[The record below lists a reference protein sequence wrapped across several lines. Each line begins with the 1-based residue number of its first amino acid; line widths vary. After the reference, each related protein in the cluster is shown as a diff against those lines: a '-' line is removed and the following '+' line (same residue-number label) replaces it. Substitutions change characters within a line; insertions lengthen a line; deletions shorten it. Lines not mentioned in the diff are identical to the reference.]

1 MNTHKTVKPN
11 SAKAWLLAS
20 RPKTLTGAA
29 VPVLIGAMSAYQ
41 EAANELRI
49 LPIVFCFLFA
59 FVMQIDA
66 NFVNDYFD
74 FIKGNDNEK
83 RLGPKRACAQ
93 GWITP
98 AKMKHALC
106 LTTLLACAVGLPL
119 IYFGGW
125 ITIVVGVVCVLFCF
139 LYTTHLSY
147 KGMGDVLVL
156 VFFGLVPVYGTYLL
170 ALPHPTFNLSLEPLA
185 LALSCGL
192 VIDTLL
198 IVNNFRDI
206 DNDIEAGKRTLA
218 ARLGLERTLLLY
230 LFTGIFAVGLSGF
243 AFIWHGHYFAFAFSL
258 CYIPLHTKTFRAM
271 KAIGKGKALNKVLGK
286 TAANIA
292 VFGVT
297 TAVGMLIDAMTA
309 QVGGL

>member
-1 MNTHKTVKPN
+1 MNTNKTIKTN
-11 SAKAWLLAS
+11 SAKAWLLAA

-29 VPVLIGAMSAYQ
+29 VPVLLGAMSAYLKTG
-41 EAANELRI
+41 NEIRL

-74 FIKGNDNEK
+74 FRKGNDNEK

-98 AKMKHALC
+98 AKMKCALY
-106 LTTLLACAVGLPL
+106 LTTLLACLIGLPL
-119 IYFGGW
+119 IFFGGW
-125 ITIVVGVVCVLFCF
+125 ITILVGLVCVVFCF

-156 VFFGLVPVYGTYLL
+156 VFFGIVPVYGTYVL
-170 ALPHPTFNLSLEPLA
+170 ALPHSALSFSAEPFALA
-185 LALSCGL
+185 LACGF

-206 DNDIEAGKRTLA
+206 ENDIEAGKRTLA
-218 ARLGLERTLLLY
+218 VRLGIERTLWLY
-230 LFTGIFAVGLSGF
+230 LFVGLFAILLSGF
-243 AFIWHGHYFAFAFSL
+243 AFILAGHYFAFAFSL
-258 CYIPLHTKTFRAM
+258 CYIPLHIKTFNTM
-271 KAIGKGKALNKVLGK
+271 KAIRKGKALNKVLGK
-286 TAANIA
+286 TAANITA
-292 VFGVT
+292 YGVA
-297 TAVGMLIDAMTA
+297 TAIGMLFDTM
-309 QVGGL
+309 LR

>member
-1 MNTHKTVKPN
+1 MNTNKTIKTN
-11 SAKAWLLAS
+11 SAKAWLLAA

-29 VPVLIGAMSAYQ
+29 VPVLLGAMSAYLKTG
-41 EAANELRI
+41 NEIRL

-74 FIKGNDNEK
+74 FRKGNDNEK

-98 AKMKHALC
+98 AKMKCALY
-106 LTTLLACAVGLPL
+106 LTTLLACLIGLPL
-119 IYFGGW
+119 IFFGGW
-125 ITIVVGVVCVLFCF
+125 ITILVGLVCVVFCF

-156 VFFGLVPVYGTYLL
+156 VFFGLVPVYGTYVL
-170 ALPHPTFNLSLEPLA
+170 ALPHSALSFSAEPFALA
-185 LALSCGL
+185 LACGF

-206 DNDIEAGKRTLA
+206 ENDIEAGKRTLA
-218 ARLGLERTLLLY
+218 VRLGIERTLWLY
-230 LFTGIFAVGLSGF
+230 LFVGLFAILLSGF
-243 AFIWHGHYFAFAFSL
+243 AFILAGHYFAFAFSL
-258 CYIPLHTKTFRAM
+258 CYIPLHTKTFNTM
-271 KAIGKGKALNKVLGK
+271 KAISKGKALNKVLGK
-286 TAANIA
+286 TAANIT
-292 VFGVT
+292 VYGVA
-297 TAVGMLIDAMTA
+297 TAIGMLLDM
-309 QVGGL
+309 VLR

>member
-1 MNTHKTVKPN
+1 MNTNKTIKTN
-11 SAKAWLLAS
+11 SAKAWLLAA
-20 RPKTLTGAA
+20 RPKTLTSAA
-29 VPVLIGAMSAYQ
+29 VPVLLGAMSAYLK
-41 EAANELRI
+41 AGNEIRL

-74 FIKGNDNEK
+74 FRKGNDNEK

-98 AKMKHALC
+98 AKMKCALY
-106 LTTLLACAVGLPL
+106 LTTLLACLIGLPL
-119 IYFGGW
+119 IFFGGW
-125 ITIVVGVVCVLFCF
+125 ITILVGLVCVVFCF

-170 ALPHPTFNLSLEPLA
+170 ALPHSALSFSAEPFALA
-185 LALSCGL
+185 LACGF

-206 DNDIEAGKRTLA
+206 ENDIEAGKRTLA
-218 ARLGLERTLLLY
+218 VRLGLERTLWLY
-230 LFTGIFAVGLSGF
+230 LFVGLFAILLSGF
-243 AFIWHGHYFAFAFSL
+243 AFILAGHYFAFAFSL
-258 CYIPLHTKTFRAM
+258 CYIPLHIKTFNTM
-271 KAIGKGKALNKVLGK
+271 KAIRKGKALNKVLGK
-286 TAANIA
+286 TAANIT
-292 VFGVT
+292 VYGVA
-297 TAVGMLIDAMTA
+297 TAIGMLLDM
-309 QVGGL
+309 VLR

>member
-1 MNTHKTVKPN
+1 MNTNKTIKTN
-11 SAKAWLLAS
+11 SAKAWLLAA

-29 VPVLIGAMSAYQ
+29 VPVLLGAMSAYLK
-41 EAANELRI
+41 AGNEIRL

-74 FIKGNDNEK
+74 FRKGNDNEK

-98 AKMKHALC
+98 AKMKCALYI
-106 LTTLLACAVGLPL
+106 TTLLACFIGLPL
-119 IYFGGW
+119 IFFGGR
-125 ITIVVGVVCVLFCF
+125 ITILVGLVCVVFCF

-156 VFFGLVPVYGTYLL
+156 FFFGIVPVYGTYVL
-170 ALPHPTFNLSLEPLA
+170 ALPHSALSFSAEPFALA
-185 LALSCGL
+185 LACGF

-206 DNDIEAGKRTLA
+206 ENDIEAGKRTLA
-218 ARLGLERTLLLY
+218 VRLGLERTLWLY
-230 LFTGIFAVGLSGF
+230 LFVGLFATLLSGF
-243 AFIWHGHYFAFAFSL
+243 AFILAGHYFAFAFSL
-258 CYIPLHTKTFRAM
+258 CYIPLHIKTFNTM
-271 KAIGKGKALNKVLGK
+271 KAIRKGKALNKVLGK
-286 TAANIA
+286 TAANIT
-292 VFGVT
+292 VYGVA
-297 TAVGMLIDAMTA
+297 TAIGMLFDTM
-309 QVGGL
+309 LR

>member
-1 MNTHKTVKPN
+1 MNTNKTIKTN
-11 SAKAWLLAS
+11 SAKAWLLAA

-29 VPVLIGAMSAYQ
+29 VPVLLGAMSAYLK
-41 EAANELRI
+41 AGNEIRL

-74 FIKGNDNEK
+74 FRKGNDNEK

-98 AKMKHALC
+98 AKMKCALY
-106 LTTLLACAVGLPL
+106 LTTLLACLIGLPL
-119 IYFGGW
+119 IFFGGW
-125 ITIVVGVVCVLFCF
+125 ITILVGLVCVVFCF

-156 VFFGLVPVYGTYLL
+156 VFFGLVPVYGTYVL
-170 ALPHPTFNLSLEPLA
+170 ALPHSALSFSAEPFALA
-185 LALSCGL
+185 LACGF

-206 DNDIEAGKRTLA
+206 ENDIEAGKRTLA
-218 ARLGLERTLLLY
+218 VRLGIERTLWLY
-230 LFTGIFAVGLSGF
+230 LFVGLFAILLSGF
-243 AFIWHGHYFAFAFSL
+243 AFILAGHYFAFAFSL
-258 CYIPLHTKTFRAM
+258 CYIPLHIKTFNMM
-271 KAIGKGKALNKVLGK
+271 KAIRKGKALNKVLGK
-286 TAANIA
+286 TAANIT
-292 VFGVT
+292 VYGVA
-297 TAVGMLIDAMTA
+297 TAIGMLLDM
-309 QVGGL
+309 VLR

>member
-1 MNTHKTVKPN
+1 MNTNKTIKTN
-11 SAKAWLLAS
+11 SAKAWLLAA

-29 VPVLIGAMSAYQ
+29 VPVLLGAMSAYLK
-41 EAANELRI
+41 AGNEIRL

-74 FIKGNDNEK
+74 FRKGNDNEK

-98 AKMKHALC
+98 AKMKCALY
-106 LTTLLACAVGLPL
+106 LTTLLACLIGLPL
-119 IYFGGW
+119 IFFGGW
-125 ITIVVGVVCVLFCF
+125 ITILVGLVCVVFCF

-156 VFFGLVPVYGTYLL
+156 VFFGLVPVYGTYVL
-170 ALPHPTFNLSLEPLA
+170 ALPHSALSFSAEPFALA
-185 LALSCGL
+185 LACGF

-206 DNDIEAGKRTLA
+206 ENDIEAGKRTLA
-218 ARLGLERTLLLY
+218 VRLGIERTLWLY
-230 LFTGIFAVGLSGF
+230 LFVGLFAILLSGF
-243 AFIWHGHYFAFAFSL
+243 AFILAGHYFAFAFSL
-258 CYIPLHTKTFRAM
+258 CYIPLHIKTFNTM
-271 KAIGKGKALNKVLGK
+271 KAIRKGKALNKVLGK
-286 TAANIA
+286 TAANITA
-292 VFGVT
+292 YGVA
-297 TAVGMLIDAMTA
+297 TAIGMLFDTM
-309 QVGGL
+309 LR

>member
-1 MNTHKTVKPN
+1 MNTNKTIKTN
-11 SAKAWLLAS
+11 SAKAWLLAA
-20 RPKTLTGAA
+20 RPKTLTSAA
-29 VPVLIGAMSAYQ
+29 VPVLLGAMSAYLK
-41 EAANELRI
+41 AGNEIRL

-74 FIKGNDNEK
+74 FRKGNDNEK

-98 AKMKHALC
+98 AKMKCALY
-106 LTTLLACAVGLPL
+106 LTTLLACLIGLPL
-119 IYFGGW
+119 IFFGGW
-125 ITIVVGVVCVLFCF
+125 ITILVGLVCVVFCF

-170 ALPHPTFNLSLEPLA
+170 ALPHSALSFSAEPFALA
-185 LALSCGL
+185 LACGF

-206 DNDIEAGKRTLA
+206 ENDIEAGKRTLA
-218 ARLGLERTLLLY
+218 VRLGLERTLWLY
-230 LFTGIFAVGLSGF
+230 LFVGLFAILLSGF
-243 AFIWHGHYFAFAFSL
+243 AFILAGHYFAFAFSL
-258 CYIPLHTKTFRAM
+258 CYIPLHIKTFNTM
-271 KAIGKGKALNKVLGK
+271 KAIRKGKALNKVLGK
-286 TAANIA
+286 TAANIT
-292 VFGVT
+292 VYGVA
-297 TAVGMLIDAMTA
+297 TAIGMLFDTM
-309 QVGGL
+309 LR

>member
-1 MNTHKTVKPN
+1 MNTNKTIKTN
-11 SAKAWLLAS
+11 SAKAWLLAA

-29 VPVLIGAMSAYQ
+29 VPVLLGAMSAYLK
-41 EAANELRI
+41 AGNEIRL

-74 FIKGNDNEK
+74 FRKGNDNEK

-98 AKMKHALC
+98 AKMKCALY
-106 LTTLLACAVGLPL
+106 LTTLLACLIGLPL
-119 IYFGGW
+119 IFFGGW
-125 ITIVVGVVCVLFCF
+125 ITILVGLVCVVFCF

-170 ALPHPTFNLSLEPLA
+170 ALPHSALSFSAEPFALA
-185 LALSCGL
+185 LACGF

-206 DNDIEAGKRTLA
+206 ENDIEAGKRTLA
-218 ARLGLERTLLLY
+218 VRLGLERTLWLY
-230 LFTGIFAVGLSGF
+230 LFVGLFAILLSGF
-243 AFIWHGHYFAFAFSL
+243 AFILAGHYFAFAFSL
-258 CYIPLHTKTFRAM
+258 CYIPLHIKTFNTM
-271 KAIGKGKALNKVLGK
+271 KAIRKGKALNKVLGK
-286 TAANIA
+286 TAANITA
-292 VFGVT
+292 YGVA
-297 TAVGMLIDAMTA
+297 TAIGMLLDM
-309 QVGGL
+309 VLR

>member
-1 MNTHKTVKPN
+1 MNTNKTIKTN
-11 SAKAWLLAS
+11 SAKAWLLAA

-29 VPVLIGAMSAYQ
+29 VPVLLGAMSAYLK
-41 EAANELRI
+41 AGNEIRL

-74 FIKGNDNEK
+74 FRKGNDNER

-98 AKMKHALC
+98 AKMKCALY
-106 LTTLLACAVGLPL
+106 LTTLLACLIGLPL
-119 IYFGGW
+119 IFFGGW
-125 ITIVVGVVCVLFCF
+125 ITILVGLVCVVFCF

-147 KGMGDVLVL
+147 RGMGDVLVL

-170 ALPHPTFNLSLEPLA
+170 ALPHSALSFSAEPFALA
-185 LALSCGL
+185 LACGF

-206 DNDIEAGKRTLA
+206 ENDIEAGKRTLA
-218 ARLGLERTLLLY
+218 VRLGLERTLWLY
-230 LFTGIFAVGLSGF
+230 LFVGLFAILLSGF
-243 AFIWHGHYFAFAFSL
+243 AFILAGHYFAFAFSL
-258 CYIPLHTKTFRAM
+258 CYIPLHIKTFNTM
-271 KAIGKGKALNKVLGK
+271 KAIRKGKALNKVLGK
-286 TAANIA
+286 TAANITA
-292 VFGVT
+292 YGVA
-297 TAVGMLIDAMTA
+297 TAIGMLLDM
-309 QVGGL
+309 VLR

>member
-1 MNTHKTVKPN
+1 MNTNKTIKTN
-11 SAKAWLLAS
+11 SAKAWLLAA
-20 RPKTLTGAA
+20 RPKTLTSAA
-29 VPVLIGAMSAYQ
+29 VPVLLGAMSAYLK
-41 EAANELRI
+41 AGNEIRL

-74 FIKGNDNEK
+74 FRKGNDNEK

-98 AKMKHALC
+98 AKMKCALY
-106 LTTLLACAVGLPL
+106 LTTLLACLIGLPL
-119 IYFGGW
+119 IFFGGW
-125 ITIVVGVVCVLFCF
+125 ITILVGLVCVVFCF

-170 ALPHPTFNLSLEPLA
+170 ALPHSAFVLA
-185 LALSCGL
+185 LACGF

-206 DNDIEAGKRTLA
+206 ENDIEAGKRTLA
-218 ARLGLERTLLLY
+218 VRLGLERTLWLY
-230 LFTGIFAVGLSGF
+230 LFVGHFAILLSGF
-243 AFIWHGHYFAFAFSL
+243 AFILAGHYFAFAFSL
-258 CYIPLHTKTFRAM
+258 CYIPLHIKTFNTM
-271 KAIGKGKALNKVLGK
+271 KAIRKGKALNKVLGK
-286 TAANIA
+286 TAANIT
-292 VFGVT
+292 VYGVA
-297 TAVGMLIDAMTA
+297 TAIGMLFDTM
-309 QVGGL
+309 LR

>member
-1 MNTHKTVKPN
+1 MNTNKTIKTN
-11 SAKAWLLAS
+11 SAKAWLLAA

-29 VPVLIGAMSAYQ
+29 VPVLLGAMSAYLKTG
-41 EAANELRI
+41 NEIRL

-74 FIKGNDNEK
+74 FRKGNDNEK

-98 AKMKHALC
+98 AKMKCALY
-106 LTTLLACAVGLPL
+106 LTTLLACLIGLPL
-119 IYFGGW
+119 IFFGGW
-125 ITIVVGVVCVLFCF
+125 TTILVGLVCVVFCF

-156 VFFGLVPVYGTYLL
+156 VFFGLVPVYGTYVL
-170 ALPHPTFNLSLEPLA
+170 ALPHSALSFSAEPFALA
-185 LALSCGL
+185 LACGF

-206 DNDIEAGKRTLA
+206 ENDIEAGKRTLA
-218 ARLGLERTLLLY
+218 VRLGLERTLWLY
-230 LFTGIFAVGLSGF
+230 LFVGLFAILLSGF
-243 AFIWHGHYFAFAFSL
+243 AFILAGHYFAFAFSL
-258 CYIPLHTKTFRAM
+258 CYIPLHIKTFNTM
-271 KAIGKGKALNKVLGK
+271 KAIRKGKALNKVLGK
-286 TAANIA
+286 TAANIT
-292 VFGVT
+292 VYGVA
-297 TAVGMLIDAMTA
+297 TAIGMLLDM
-309 QVGGL
+309 VLW

>member
-1 MNTHKTVKPN
+1 MNINKTIKTN
-11 SAKAWLLAS
+11 SVKAWLLAA

-29 VPVLIGAMSAYQ
+29 VPVLLGTMSAYLK
-41 EAANELRI
+41 AGNEIRL

-74 FIKGNDNEK
+74 FRKGNDNEK

-98 AKMKHALC
+98 AKMKCSLY
-106 LTTLLACAVGLPL
+106 LTTLLACLIGLPL
-119 IYFGGW
+119 IFFGGW
-125 ITIVVGVVCVLFCF
+125 ITILVGLICVVFCF

-156 VFFGLVPVYGTYLL
+156 VFFGLVPVYGTYVL
-170 ALPHPTFNLSLEPLA
+170 ALPHSALSFSAEPFALA
-185 LALSCGL
+185 LACGF

-206 DNDIEAGKRTLA
+206 ENDIEAGKRTLA
-218 ARLGLERTLLLY
+218 VRLGIERTLWLY
-230 LFTGIFAVGLSGF
+230 LFVGLFAILLSGF
-243 AFIWHGHYFAFAFSL
+243 AFILAGHYFAFAFSL
-258 CYIPLHTKTFRAM
+258 CYIPLHIKTFNTM
-271 KAIGKGKALNKVLGK
+271 KAIRKGKALNKVLGK
-286 TAANIA
+286 TAANIT
-292 VFGVT
+292 VYGVA
-297 TAVGMLIDAMTA
+297 TAIGMLLDM
-309 QVGGL
+309 VLR

>member
-1 MNTHKTVKPN
+1 MNTNKTIKTN
-11 SAKAWLLAS
+11 SAKAWLLAA

-29 VPVLIGAMSAYQ
+29 VPVLLGAMSAYLK
-41 EAANELRI
+41 AANEIRP

-74 FIKGNDNEK
+74 FRKGNDNEK

-98 AKMKHALC
+98 AKMKCALY
-106 LTTLLACAVGLPL
+106 LTTLLACLIGLPL
-119 IYFGGW
+119 VFFGGW
-125 ITIVVGVVCVLFCF
+125 ITILVGLVCVVFCF

-156 VFFGLVPVYGTYLL
+156 VFFGLVPLYGTYVL
-170 ALPHPTFNLSLEPLA
+170 ALPHSALSFSAEPFALA
-185 LALSCGL
+185 LACGF

-206 DNDIEAGKRTLA
+206 ENDIEAGKRTLA
-218 ARLGLERTLLLY
+218 VRLGLERTLWLY
-230 LFTGIFAVGLSGF
+230 LFVGLFAILLSGF
-243 AFIWHGHYFAFAFSL
+243 AFILAGHYFAFSFSL
-258 CYIPLHTKTFRAM
+258 CYIPLHIKTFNTM
-271 KAIGKGKALNKVLGK
+271 KAIRKGKALNKVLGK
-286 TAANIA
+286 TAANITA
-292 VFGVT
+292 YGVA
-297 TAVGMLIDAMTA
+297 TAIGMLLDM
-309 QVGGL
+309 VLR

>member
-1 MNTHKTVKPN
+1 MNTNKTIKTN
-11 SAKAWLLAS
+11 SAKAWLLAA

-29 VPVLIGAMSAYQ
+29 VPVLLGAMSAYLK
-41 EAANELRI
+41 AGNEIRL

-74 FIKGNDNEK
+74 FRKGNDNEK

-98 AKMKHALC
+98 AKMKCALY
-106 LTTLLACAVGLPL
+106 LTTLLACLIGLPL
-119 IYFGGW
+119 IFFGGW
-125 ITIVVGVVCVLFCF
+125 ITILVGLVCVVFCF

-156 VFFGLVPVYGTYLL
+156 VFFGLVPVYGTYVL
-170 ALPHPTFNLSLEPLA
+170 ALPHSALSFSAEPFALA
-185 LALSCGL
+185 LACGF

-206 DNDIEAGKRTLA
+206 ENDIEAGKRTLA
-218 ARLGLERTLLLY
+218 VRLGLERTLWLY
-230 LFTGIFAVGLSGF
+230 LFVGLFAILLSGF
-243 AFIWHGHYFAFAFSL
+243 AFILAGHYFAFAFSL
-258 CYIPLHTKTFRAM
+258 CYIPLHIKTFNTM
-271 KAIGKGKALNKVLGK
+271 KAISKGKALNKVLGK
-286 TAANIA
+286 TAANIT
-292 VFGVT
+292 VYGVA
-297 TAVGMLIDAMTA
+297 TAIGMLLDM
-309 QVGGL
+309 VLR

>member
-1 MNTHKTVKPN
+1 MNTNKTIKTN
-11 SAKAWLLAS
+11 SAKAWLLAA

-29 VPVLIGAMSAYQ
+29 VPVLLGAMSAYLKTG
-41 EAANELRI
+41 NEIRL

-74 FIKGNDNEK
+74 FRKGNDNEK

-98 AKMKHALC
+98 AKMKCALY
-106 LTTLLACAVGLPL
+106 LTTLLACLIGLPL
-119 IYFGGW
+119 IFFGGW
-125 ITIVVGVVCVLFCF
+125 ITILVGLVCVVFCF

-170 ALPHPTFNLSLEPLA
+170 ALPHSALSFSAEPFALA
-185 LALSCGL
+185 LACGF

-206 DNDIEAGKRTLA
+206 ENDIEAGKRTLA
-218 ARLGLERTLLLY
+218 VRLGLERTLWLY
-230 LFTGIFAVGLSGF
+230 LFVGLFAILLSGF
-243 AFIWHGHYFAFAFSL
+243 AFILAGHYFAFAFSL
-258 CYIPLHTKTFRAM
+258 CYIPLHIKTFNTM
-271 KAIGKGKALNKVLGK
+271 KAIRKGKALNKVLGK
-286 TAANIA
+286 TAANIT
-292 VFGVT
+292 VYGVA
-297 TAVGMLIDAMTA
+297 TAIGMLFDTM
-309 QVGGL
+309 LR

>member
-1 MNTHKTVKPN
+1 MNTNKTIKTN
-11 SAKAWLLAS
+11 SAKAWLLAA

-29 VPVLIGAMSAYQ
+29 VPVLLGAMSAYLK
-41 EAANELRI
+41 AGNEIRL

-74 FIKGNDNEK
+74 FRKGNDNEK

-98 AKMKHALC
+98 AKMKCALY
-106 LTTLLACAVGLPL
+106 LTTLLACLIGLPL
-119 IYFGGW
+119 IFFGGW
-125 ITIVVGVVCVLFCF
+125 ITILVGLVCVIFCF

-156 VFFGLVPVYGTYLL
+156 VFFGLVPVYGTYVL
-170 ALPHPTFNLSLEPLA
+170 ALPHSALSFSTEPLA
-185 LALSCGL
+185 LALACGF

-206 DNDIEAGKRTLA
+206 ENDIEAGKRTFA
-218 ARLGLERTLLLY
+218 VRLGLERTLWLY
-230 LFTGIFAVGLSGF
+230 LFVGLFAILLSGF
-243 AFIWHGHYFAFAFSL
+243 AFILAGHYFAFAFSL
-258 CYIPLHTKTFRAM
+258 CYIPLHIKTFNTM
-271 KAIGKGKALNKVLGK
+271 KAIRKGKALNKVLGK
-286 TAANIA
+286 TAANIT
-292 VFGVT
+292 VYGVA
-297 TAVGMLIDAMTA
+297 TAIGMLFDTM
-309 QVGGL
+309 LR

>member
-1 MNTHKTVKPN
+1 MNTNKTIKTN
-11 SAKAWLLAS
+11 SAKAWLLAA

-29 VPVLIGAMSAYQ
+29 VPVLLGAMSAYLK
-41 EAANELRI
+41 AGNEIRL

-74 FIKGNDNEK
+74 FRKGNDNEK

-98 AKMKHALC
+98 AKMKYALYI
-106 LTTLLACAVGLPL
+106 TTLLACFIGLPL
-119 IYFGGW
+119 IFFGGW
-125 ITIVVGVVCVLFCF
+125 ITILVGLVCVVFCF

-156 VFFGLVPVYGTYLL
+156 VFFGLVPVYGTYVL
-170 ALPHPTFNLSLEPLA
+170 ALPHSALSFSAEPFALA
-185 LALSCGL
+185 LACGF

-206 DNDIEAGKRTLA
+206 ENDIEAGKRTLA
-218 ARLGLERTLLLY
+218 VRLGLERTLWLY
-230 LFTGIFAVGLSGF
+230 LFVGLFAILLSGF
-243 AFIWHGHYFAFAFSL
+243 AFILAGHYFAFAFSL
-258 CYIPLHTKTFRAM
+258 CYIPLHIKTFNTM
-271 KAIGKGKALNKVLGK
+271 KAIRKGKALNKVLGK
-286 TAANIA
+286 TAANIT
-292 VFGVT
+292 VYGVA
-297 TAVGMLIDAMTA
+297 TAIGMLLDM
-309 QVGGL
+309 VLW

>member
-1 MNTHKTVKPN
+1 MNTNKTIKTN
-11 SAKAWLLAS
+11 SAKAWLLAA

-29 VPVLIGAMSAYQ
+29 VPVLLGAMSAYLK
-41 EAANELRI
+41 AGNEIRL

-74 FIKGNDNEK
+74 FRKGNDNEK

-98 AKMKHALC
+98 AKMKCALY
-106 LTTLLACAVGLPL
+106 LTTLLACLIGLPL
-119 IYFGGW
+119 IFFGGW
-125 ITIVVGVVCVLFCF
+125 ITILVGLVCVVFCF

-156 VFFGLVPVYGTYLL
+156 VFFGIVPVYGTYVL
-170 ALPHPTFNLSLEPLA
+170 ALPHSALSFSAEPFALA
-185 LALSCGL
+185 LACGF

-206 DNDIEAGKRTLA
+206 ENDIEAGKRTLA
-218 ARLGLERTLLLY
+218 VRLGIERTLWLY
-230 LFTGIFAVGLSGF
+230 LFVGLFAILLSGF
-243 AFIWHGHYFAFAFSL
+243 AFILAGHYFAFAFSL
-258 CYIPLHTKTFRAM
+258 CYIPLHIKTFNTM
-271 KAIGKGKALNKVLGK
+271 KAIRKGKALNKVLGK
-286 TAANIA
+286 TAANITA
-292 VFGVT
+292 YGVA
-297 TAVGMLIDAMTA
+297 TAIGMLFDTM
-309 QVGGL
+309 LR

>member
-1 MNTHKTVKPN
+1 MNTNKTIKTN
-11 SAKAWLLAS
+11 SAKAWLLAA

-29 VPVLIGAMSAYQ
+29 VPVLLGAMSAYLK
-41 EAANELRI
+41 AGNEIRL

-74 FIKGNDNEK
+74 FRKGNDNEK

-98 AKMKHALC
+98 AKMKCALY
-106 LTTLLACAVGLPL
+106 LTTLLACLIGLPL
-119 IYFGGW
+119 IFFGGW
-125 ITIVVGVVCVLFCF
+125 ITILVGLVCVVFCF

-170 ALPHPTFNLSLEPLA
+170 ALPHSALSFSAEPFALA
-185 LALSCGL
+185 LACGF

-206 DNDIEAGKRTLA
+206 ENDIEAGKRTLA
-218 ARLGLERTLLLY
+218 VRLGIERTLWLY
-230 LFTGIFAVGLSGF
+230 LFVGLFAILLSGF
-243 AFIWHGHYFAFAFSL
+243 AFILAGHYFAFAFSL
-258 CYIPLHTKTFRAM
+258 CYIPLHIKTFNTM
-271 KAIGKGKALNKVLGK
+271 KAIRKGKALNKVLGK
-286 TAANIA
+286 TAANITA
-292 VFGVT
+292 YGVA
-297 TAVGMLIDAMTA
+297 TAIGMLFDTM
-309 QVGGL
+309 LR

>member
-1 MNTHKTVKPN
+1 MNTNKTIKTN
-11 SAKAWLLAS
+11 SAKAWLLAA

-29 VPVLIGAMSAYQ
+29 VPVLLGAMSAYLKTG
-41 EAANELRI
+41 NEIRL

-74 FIKGNDNEK
+74 FRKGNDNEK

-98 AKMKHALC
+98 AKMKCALY
-106 LTTLLACAVGLPL
+106 LTTLLACLIGLPL
-119 IYFGGW
+119 IFFGGW
-125 ITIVVGVVCVLFCF
+125 ITILVGLVCVVFCF

-156 VFFGLVPVYGTYLL
+156 VFFGLVPVYGTYVL
-170 ALPHPTFNLSLEPLA
+170 ALPHSALSFSAEPFALA
-185 LALSCGL
+185 LACGF

-206 DNDIEAGKRTLA
+206 ENDIEAGKRTLA
-218 ARLGLERTLLLY
+218 VRLGLERTLWLY
-230 LFTGIFAVGLSGF
+230 LFVGLFAILLSGF
-243 AFIWHGHYFAFAFSL
+243 AFILAGHYFAFAFSL
-258 CYIPLHTKTFRAM
+258 CYIPLHIKTFNTM
-271 KAIGKGKALNKVLGK
+271 KAIRKGKALNKVLGK
-286 TAANIA
+286 TAANIT
-292 VFGVT
+292 VYGVA
-297 TAVGMLIDAMTA
+297 TAIGMLLDM
-309 QVGGL
+309 VLR

>member
-1 MNTHKTVKPN
+1 MNTNKTIKTN
-11 SAKAWLLAS
+11 SDKAWLLAA

-29 VPVLIGAMSAYQ
+29 VPVLLGAMSAYLK
-41 EAANELRI
+41 AGNEIRL

-74 FIKGNDNEK
+74 FRKGNDNEK

-98 AKMKHALC
+98 AKMKCALY
-106 LTTLLACAVGLPL
+106 LTTLLACLIGLPL
-119 IYFGGW
+119 IFFGGW
-125 ITIVVGVVCVLFCF
+125 ITILVGLVCVVFCF

-156 VFFGLVPVYGTYLL
+156 VFFGLVPVYGTYVL
-170 ALPHPTFNLSLEPLA
+170 ALPHSALSFSAEPFALA
-185 LALSCGL
+185 LACGF

-206 DNDIEAGKRTLA
+206 ENDIEAGKRTLA
-218 ARLGLERTLLLY
+218 VRLGLERTLWLY
-230 LFTGIFAVGLSGF
+230 LFVGLFAILLSGI
-243 AFIWHGHYFAFAFSL
+243 AFILAEHYLAFAFSL
-258 CYIPLHTKTFRAM
+258 CYIPLHIKTFNTM
-271 KAIGKGKALNKVLGK
+271 KAIRKGKALNKVLGK
-286 TAANIA
+286 TAANIT
-292 VFGVT
+292 VYGVA
-297 TAVGMLIDAMTA
+297 TAIGMLFDTM
-309 QVGGL
+309 LR

>member
-1 MNTHKTVKPN
+1 MNTNKTIKTN
-11 SAKAWLLAS
+11 SAKAWLLAA

-29 VPVLIGAMSAYQ
+29 VPVLLGAMSAYLKTG
-41 EAANELRI
+41 NEIRL

-74 FIKGNDNEK
+74 FRKGNDNEK

-98 AKMKHALC
+98 AKMKCALY
-106 LTTLLACAVGLPL
+106 LTTLLACLIGLPL
-119 IYFGGW
+119 IFFGGW
-125 ITIVVGVVCVLFCF
+125 ITILVGLVCVVFCF

-156 VFFGLVPVYGTYLL
+156 VFFGLVPVYGTYVL
-170 ALPHPTFNLSLEPLA
+170 ALPHSALSFSAEPFALA
-185 LALSCGL
+185 LACGF

-206 DNDIEAGKRTLA
+206 ENDIEAGKRTLA
-218 ARLGLERTLLLY
+218 VRLGIERTLWLY
-230 LFTGIFAVGLSGF
+230 LFVGLFAILLSGF
-243 AFIWHGHYFAFAFSL
+243 AFILAGHYFAFAFSL
-258 CYIPLHTKTFRAM
+258 CYIPLHIKTFNTM
-271 KAIGKGKALNKVLGK
+271 KAIRKGKALNKVLGK
-286 TAANIA
+286 TAANITA
-292 VFGVT
+292 YGVA
-297 TAVGMLIDAMTA
+297 TAIGMLFDTM
-309 QVGGL
+309 LR

>member
-1 MNTHKTVKPN
+1 MNTNKTIKTN
-11 SAKAWLLAS
+11 SAKAWLLAA

-29 VPVLIGAMSAYQ
+29 VPVLLGAMSAYLK
-41 EAANELRI
+41 AGNEIRL

-74 FIKGNDNEK
+74 FRKGNDNEK

-98 AKMKHALC
+98 AKMKCALY
-106 LTTLLACAVGLPL
+106 LTTLLACLIGLPL
-119 IYFGGW
+119 IFFGGW
-125 ITIVVGVVCVLFCF
+125 ITILVGLVCVVFCF

-156 VFFGLVPVYGTYLL
+156 VFFGLVPVYGSYVL
-170 ALPHPTFNLSLEPLA
+170 ALPHSALSFSAEPFALA
-185 LALSCGL
+185 LACGF

-206 DNDIEAGKRTLA
+206 ENDIEAGKRTLA
-218 ARLGLERTLLLY
+218 VRLGLERTLWLY
-230 LFTGIFAVGLSGF
+230 LFVGLFAILLSGF
-243 AFIWHGHYFAFAFSL
+243 AFILAGHYFAFAFSL
-258 CYIPLHTKTFRAM
+258 CYIPLHIKTFNTM
-271 KAIGKGKALNKVLGK
+271 KAIRKGKALNKVLGK
-286 TAANIA
+286 TAANITA
-292 VFGVT
+292 YGVA
-297 TAVGMLIDAMTA
+297 TAIGMLFDTM
-309 QVGGL
+309 LR

>member
-1 MNTHKTVKPN
+1 MNTNKTIKTN
-11 SAKAWLLAS
+11 SAKAWLLAA

-29 VPVLIGAMSAYQ
+29 VPVLLGAMSAYLK
-41 EAANELRI
+41 AGNEIRL

-74 FIKGNDNEK
+74 FRKGNDNER

-98 AKMKHALC
+98 AKMKCALY
-106 LTTLLACAVGLPL
+106 LTTLLACLIGLPL
-119 IYFGGW
+119 IFFGGW
-125 ITIVVGVVCVLFCF
+125 ITILVGLVCVVFCF

-170 ALPHPTFNLSLEPLA
+170 ALPHSALSFSAEPFALA
-185 LALSCGL
+185 LACGF

-206 DNDIEAGKRTLA
+206 ENDIEAGKRTLA
-218 ARLGLERTLLLY
+218 VRLGLERTLWLY
-230 LFTGIFAVGLSGF
+230 LFVGLFAILLSGF
-243 AFIWHGHYFAFAFSL
+243 AFILAGHYFAFAFSL
-258 CYIPLHTKTFRAM
+258 CYIPLHIKTFNTM
-271 KAIGKGKALNKVLGK
+271 KAIRKGKALNKVLGK
-286 TAANIA
+286 TAANITA
-292 VFGVT
+292 YGVA
-297 TAVGMLIDAMTA
+297 TAIGMLLDM
-309 QVGGL
+309 VLR

>member
-1 MNTHKTVKPN
+1 MNTNKTIKTN
-11 SAKAWLLAS
+11 SAKAWLLAA

-29 VPVLIGAMSAYQ
+29 VPVLLGAMSAYLK
-41 EAANELRI
+41 AGNEIRL

-74 FIKGNDNEK
+74 FRKGNDNEK

-98 AKMKHALC
+98 AKMKCALY
-106 LTTLLACAVGLPL
+106 LTTLLACLIGLPL
-119 IYFGGW
+119 IFFGGW
-125 ITIVVGVVCVLFCF
+125 TTILVGLVCVVFCF

-170 ALPHPTFNLSLEPLA
+170 ALPHSALSFSAEPFALA
-185 LALSCGL
+185 LACGF

-206 DNDIEAGKRTLA
+206 ENDIEAGKRTLA
-218 ARLGLERTLLLY
+218 VRLGLERTLWLY
-230 LFTGIFAVGLSGF
+230 LFVGLFAILLSGF
-243 AFIWHGHYFAFAFSL
+243 AFILAGHYFAFAFSL
-258 CYIPLHTKTFRAM
+258 CYIPLHIKTFNTM
-271 KAIGKGKALNKVLGK
+271 KAIRKGKALNKVLGK
-286 TAANIA
+286 TAANIT
-292 VFGVT
+292 VYGVA
-297 TAVGMLIDAMTA
+297 TAIGMLLDM
-309 QVGGL
+309 VLR

>member
-1 MNTHKTVKPN
+1 MNINKTIKTN
-11 SAKAWLLAS
+11 SAKAWLLAA

-29 VPVLIGAMSAYQ
+29 VPVLLGAMSAYLK
-41 EAANELRI
+41 AGNEIRL

-74 FIKGNDNEK
+74 FRKGNDNEK

-98 AKMKHALC
+98 AKMKCALY
-106 LTTLLACAVGLPL
+106 LTTLLACLIGLPL
-119 IYFGGW
+119 IFFGGW
-125 ITIVVGVVCVLFCF
+125 ITILVGLVCVAFCF

-156 VFFGLVPVYGTYLL
+156 VFFGLVPVYGTYVL
-170 ALPHPTFNLSLEPLA
+170 ALPHSALSFSAEPFALA
-185 LALSCGL
+185 LACGF

-206 DNDIEAGKRTLA
+206 ENDIEAGKRTLA
-218 ARLGLERTLLLY
+218 VRLGLERTLWLY
-230 LFTGIFAVGLSGF
+230 LFVGLFAILLSGF
-243 AFIWHGHYFAFAFSL
+243 AFILAGHYFAFAFSL
-258 CYIPLHTKTFRAM
+258 CYIPLHIKTFNTM
-271 KAIGKGKALNKVLGK
+271 KAISKGKALNKVLGK
-286 TAANIA
+286 TAANITA
-292 VFGVT
+292 YGVA
-297 TAVGMLIDAMTA
+297 TAIGMLFDTM
-309 QVGGL
+309 LR

>member
-1 MNTHKTVKPN
+1 MNINKTIKTN
-11 SAKAWLLAS
+11 SVKAWLLAA

-29 VPVLIGAMSAYQ
+29 VPVLLGTMSAYLK
-41 EAANELRI
+41 AGNEIRL

-74 FIKGNDNEK
+74 FRKGNDNEK

-98 AKMKHALC
+98 AKMKCSLY
-106 LTTLLACAVGLPL
+106 LTTLLACLIGLPL
-119 IYFGGW
+119 IFFGGW
-125 ITIVVGVVCVLFCF
+125 ITILVGLVCVVFCF

-156 VFFGLVPVYGTYLL
+156 VFFGLVPVYGTYVL
-170 ALPHPTFNLSLEPLA
+170 ALPHSALSFSAEPFALA
-185 LALSCGL
+185 LACGF

-206 DNDIEAGKRTLA
+206 ENDIEAGKRTLA
-218 ARLGLERTLLLY
+218 VRLGIERTLWLY
-230 LFTGIFAVGLSGF
+230 LFVGLFAILLSGF
-243 AFIWHGHYFAFAFSL
+243 AFILAGHYFAFAFSL
-258 CYIPLHTKTFRAM
+258 CYIPLHIKTFNTM
-271 KAIGKGKALNKVLGK
+271 KAIRKGKALNKVLGK
-286 TAANIA
+286 TAANIT
-292 VFGVT
+292 VYGVA
-297 TAVGMLIDAMTA
+297 TAIGMLLDM
-309 QVGGL
+309 VLR

>member
-1 MNTHKTVKPN
+1 MNTNKTIKTN
-11 SAKAWLLAS
+11 SAKAWLLAA

-29 VPVLIGAMSAYQ
+29 VPVLLGAMSAYLKTG
-41 EAANELRI
+41 NEIRL

-74 FIKGNDNEK
+74 FRKGNDNEK

-98 AKMKHALC
+98 AKMKCALY
-106 LTTLLACAVGLPL
+106 LTTLLACLIGLPL
-119 IYFGGW
+119 IFFGGW
-125 ITIVVGVVCVLFCF
+125 ITILVGLVCVVFCF

-170 ALPHPTFNLSLEPLA
+170 ALPHSALSFSAEPFALA
-185 LALSCGL
+185 LACGF

-206 DNDIEAGKRTLA
+206 ENDIEAGKRTLA
-218 ARLGLERTLLLY
+218 VRLGLERTLWLY
-230 LFTGIFAVGLSGF
+230 LFVGLFAILLSGF
-243 AFIWHGHYFAFAFSL
+243 AFILAGHYFAFAFSL
-258 CYIPLHTKTFRAM
+258 CYIPLHIKTFNTM
-271 KAIGKGKALNKVLGK
+271 KAIRKGKALNKVLGK
-286 TAANIA
+286 TAANIT
-292 VFGVT
+292 VYGVA
-297 TAVGMLIDAMTA
+297 TAIGMLLDM
-309 QVGGL
+309 VLR

>member
-1 MNTHKTVKPN
+1 MNINKTIKTN
-11 SAKAWLLAS
+11 SAKAWLVGA

-29 VPVLIGAMSAYQ
+29 VPVLLGAMSAYLK
-41 EAANELRI
+41 AGNEIRL

-74 FIKGNDNEK
+74 FRKGNDNEK

-98 AKMKHALC
+98 AKMKCALY
-106 LTTLLACAVGLPL
+106 LTTLLACLIGLPL
-119 IYFGGW
+119 IFFGGW
-125 ITIVVGVVCVLFCF
+125 ITILVGLVCVVFCF

-170 ALPHPTFNLSLEPLA
+170 ALPHSALSFSAEPFALA
-185 LALSCGL
+185 LACGF

-206 DNDIEAGKRTLA
+206 ENDIEAGKRTLA
-218 ARLGLERTLLLY
+218 VRLGLERTLWLY
-230 LFTGIFAVGLSGF
+230 LFVGLFAILLSGF
-243 AFIWHGHYFAFAFSL
+243 AFILAGHYFAFAFSL
-258 CYIPLHTKTFRAM
+258 CYIPLHIKTFNTM
-271 KAIGKGKALNKVLGK
+271 KAIRKGKALNKVLGK
-286 TAANIA
+286 TAANIT
-292 VFGVT
+292 VYGVA
-297 TAVGMLIDAMTA
+297 TAIGMLLDM
-309 QVGGL
+309 VLR